1 MPEKTVS
8 EQFPFFRIGE
18 AEQFSFYRV
27 PKALFQNESFSAIS
41 TDAKLLYG
49 LLLDRLDLSVKN
61 KWADE
66 YGRAYI
72 FFKIEAVQEQLGCGN
87 KKAIRLMREL
97 EEAGLISRKKQ
108 FNQQPDIIYVHKFLP
123 LSTGVSKGHAAECQ
137 NDTFRHVEMTSSGM
151 SKQHCNHT
159 EDIDTEGTNTH
170 LIESCGCD
178 EMEERHG
185 YEMYFKKQIAY
196 DRLVDDYR
204 LDKERV
210 DEILTLL
217 VDTCT
222 SRAKTIRISGDDK
235 PAAVVRGQFMKLD
248 QFHISYVMKCMGENG
263 TKIRNI
269 KQYLLAALYNA
280 PLTMGHYY
288 RAWVNNDMAE
298 GRI

>member
-123 LSTGVSKGHAAECQ
+123 LSTGVSKGHSAECQ
-137 NDTFRHVEMTSSGM
+137 NDMFGHV
-151 SKQHCNHT
+151 
-159 EDIDTEGTNTH
+159 
-170 LIESCGCD
+170 
-178 EMEERHG
+178 
-185 YEMYFKKQIAY
+185 
-196 DRLVDDYR
+196 
-204 LDKERV
+204 
-210 DEILTLL
+210 
-217 VDTCT
+217 
-222 SRAKTIRISGDDK
+222 
-235 PAAVVRGQFMKLD
+235 
-248 QFHISYVMKCMGENG
+248 
-263 TKIRNI
+263 
-269 KQYLLAALYNA
+269 
-280 PLTMGHYY
+280 
-288 RAWVNNDMAE
+288 
-298 GRI
+298 